1 MIVLERVPPSLRGEL
16 ARWMVEVTAGI
27 FVGRLSALVR
37 DKMWKKIIERKREGG
52 AVIVQVKDNEQHFDI
67 TMDGF
72 PGRSVVD
79 FDGMQLVRVK
89 PRTEKSDD
97 ACEGAAAGVPD
108 DAQPSTRRKRRAPKA
123 QYATGANVGVPHL
136 ADAGGIPPGMQG
148 QGILSADFPSSRVRE
163 PSPLAGEFAH
173 SVAQGAT
180 SPDFPLGFVERGIVA
195 SLRGG
200 DVEMRK
206 DGRSASQEHPVDLL
220 WLPTWMVDVG
230 RACARILDAAGND
243 AVTRGREYLGKRVAA
258 IDIETTNYMPKARQ
272 GFVNIIGVAS
282 IDFTRHG
289 IAGFSPELHV
299 DQVFNTL
306 RKRDLVPALVKRA
319 WQYLAGADI
328 LLVFNKDFDIQILQ
342 SLIDQHGLS
351 CQMPPAIVDLMESFP
366 SLAALEL
373 SLRQSTGFQ
382 RLLTQKGKYD
392 EYYALFKG
400 TGPGGKD
407 KRLEP
412 IGSYNLIDTL
422 TPLLYYI
429 LTRKN
434 A

>member
-1 MIVLERVPPSLRGEL
+1 MI
-16 ARWMVEVTAGI
+16 EVTAGI

-37 DKMWKKIIERKREGG
+37 DKLWKKIIERKREGG
-52 AVIVQVKDNEQHFDI
+52 AAIVQVKDNEQHFDI

-89 PRTEKSDD
+89 PGTEKSTN
-97 ACEGAAAGVPD
+97 AGEGAATGVPD
-108 DAQPSTRRKRRAPKA
+108 DAEPSTKRKRRAPKA
-123 QYATGANVGVPHL
+123 QDTIGTKIGLAPPANGEGIHPETQDATTSSV
-136 ADAGGIPPGMQG
+136 
-148 QGILSADFPSSRVRE
+148 SPSSFVQK

-173 SVAQGAT
+173 SIAHIST
-180 SPDFPLGFVERGIVA
+180 SPDFPEGFVERSITA
-195 SLRGG
+195 SMCDGE
-200 DVEMRK
+200 VEMQK
-206 DGRSASQEHPVDLL
+206 EGKSASQEHPAELV
-220 WLPTWMVDVG
+220 WQPPWMVDVG
-230 RACARILDAAGND
+230 RACARILDAAGNE
-243 AVTRGREYLGKRVAA
+243 AVTRGREYLGKRVTA

-282 IDFTRHG
+282 IDFTRHASG
-289 IAGFSPELHV
+289 SFAPELHV

-306 RKRDLVPALVKRA
+306 RKRDLVPALVNRA
-319 WQYLAGADI
+319 WQHLAGADI

-342 SLIDQHGLS
+342 SLIDQHGLE
-351 CQMPPAIVDLMESFP
+351 CKMPPVIVDMMESFP
-366 SLAALEL
+366 SLAALEQ
-373 SLRQSTGFQ
+373 SLQKSTGFQ

-400 TGPGGKD
+400 TEPGGKG

-412 IGSYNLIDTL
+412 IGAYNLIDTL

-429 LTRKN
+429 LTRKDP
-434 A
+434 